1 MTGIILHQ
9 YASSTFSEK
18 VRALLGFKQAAY
30 RVVEIPVIMPRPFV
44 MPLTGG
50 YRKTPVLQIGADIFC
65 DTALICRVIDQMYPD
80 NSIYP
85 ENRAASDTA
94 IANWIDTFLFR
105 CAVAIAFQSGL
116 DEGNSFF
123 ENDAEAAAF
132 IADRADL
139 AKGSDQLQ
147 IDLRIAESHF
157 MTFLNDM
164 DCQLGMTAFLGGET
178 PTIADFSAFH
188 LVWFLKG
195 RQRLSA
201 MFEPFTKVVNWFQI
215 MSAFGHGDY
224 LEIDGPSALAEAR
237 ESEPDYFEETVFLED
252 IDAGAV
258 VEVMPIDYG
267 FHPVRG
273 KLLAARFDEI
283 VVSRNDSDLG
293 TVFVHFPR
301 IGFQVRRVS

>member
-1 MTGIILHQ
+1 M
-9 YASSTFSEK
+9 S
-18 VRALLGFKQAAY
+18 
-30 RVVEIPVIMPRPFV
+30 
-44 MPLTGG
+44 G
-50 YRKTPVLQIGADIFC
+50 YRPDLS
-65 DTALICRVIDQMYPD
+65 D

-94 IANWIDTFLFR
+94 VANWIDTFLFR

-123 ENDAEAAAF
+123 ETDAEAAAF

-139 AKGSDQLQ
+139 AKGSDQLK

-157 MTFLNDM
+157 MSFLNVM

-201 MFEPFTKVVNWFQI
+201 MFEPFNKVVNWFQI

-237 ESEPDYFEETVFLED
+237 NEPDYLKKQFFLRTLTRVQSLKSCRLTTVFT
-252 IDAGAV
+252 
-258 VEVMPIDYG
+258 
-267 FHPVRG
+267 R
-273 KLLAARFDEI
+273 
-283 VVSRNDSDLG
+283 
-293 TVFVHFPR
+293 
-301 IGFQVRRVS
+301 